1 MMTHRN
7 NRSTYLMESDNENQR
22 LAEKVNPET
31 FIQLYLA
38 PYITPE
44 SRILD
49 IGCGPAVITEH
60 LALQYS
66 DIKITGLD
74 ISSSRLVEA
83 AKNKSNTTNL
93 SFTSADIYQ
102 MPFNKNSFDLIF
114 SRFLFEYLQEPLL
127 ALSEIKRICKP
138 GGWVVIQ
145 DIDGQ
150 FLSTFPEDQELLKNI
165 SNTTNVLQEN
175 FGFDPLVGR
184 KLFFYLQKTPFVD
197 IDIKLEPYHLLY
209 GKMKQEEASYWNS
222 KLSSVFPKI
231 SKYSTIDQAELQ
243 NQINH
248 FMEYLD
254 REDSLMFSNL
264 FTVYGRNPN
273 E

>member
-1 MMTHRN
+1 MTHQYN
-7 NRSTYLMESDNENQR
+7 KSTYLMESDNENKR
-22 LAEKVNPET
+22 LATKVNPEN
-31 FIQLYLA
+31 FIHSYLDQ
-38 PYITPE
+38 YIIPE

-60 LALQYS
+60 LALQHS
-66 DIKITGLD
+66 DISITGID

-83 AKNKSNTTNL
+83 AKNKSTTNL

-114 SRFLFEYLQEPLL
+114 SRFVFEYLKEPLL

-138 GGWVVIQ
+138 GGWVIIQ

-150 FLSTFPEDQELLKNI
+150 LDSLFPEDKQLMKYIANI
-165 SNTTNVLQEN
+165 TNVLKEN

-184 KLFFYLQKTPFVD
+184 KLYYYMQKISFID
-197 IDIKLEPYHLLY
+197 IDLKLEPYHLMY
-209 GKMKQEEASYWNS
+209 GKIKAEEANYWNF

-231 SKYSTIDQAELQ
+231 SQYATIGQAELQ
-243 NQINH
+243 HQINH

-254 REDSLMFSNL
+254 RKDSLMFSNL